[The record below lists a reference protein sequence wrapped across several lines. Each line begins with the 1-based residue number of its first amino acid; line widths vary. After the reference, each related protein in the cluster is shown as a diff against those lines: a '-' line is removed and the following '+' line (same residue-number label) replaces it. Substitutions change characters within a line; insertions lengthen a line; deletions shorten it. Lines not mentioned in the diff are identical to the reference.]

1 MSSQVF
7 YQHTKLNGI
16 AKVSLDGS
24 VSWTNR
30 FIIISDGAT
39 ADTNNSGF
47 WDIAMPPVG
56 TAIPNTGGGTTVV
69 TAAAGAQLG
78 GIAIPMW
85 GALWYRL
92 PLEAGSTS
100 APGNFMVHNTYGTS
114 FNPDEHWVCVVSR
127 EDYNEFKWA
136 DGSTLVIGEQSGT
149 KAQSLQFW
157 ALNQKA
163 NQHNAGTIF
172 VAPGIGGG
180 LASAAAIGFTNY
192 LRTIGAG
199 NNPETSSYYDIT
211 QPAVGTIIYDVA
223 GNPSGRTWRAPVAG
237 DRLAQLGDLSRSWLP
252 GGGSLNYATH
262 PLADLQAE
270 ETLWFAV
277 NMGVANNPAS
287 GTWHITPYSS
297 GNQFVQPINWVL
309 VAHRQNVAPTLE
321 VFGGQSISPGDHT
334 SHAQTLTGTMSRLR
348 QAVQTPLQA
357 NVSTA
362 WTPNTFFAGTGANGV
377 LSSAAGAF
385 VKWAGTLA
393 YVGIS
398 DGFSSTMGGGGA
410 GSGPQYTALAMPAAG
425 TAIPVLGSA
434 TVTRVVDA
442 VMGVPLAA
450 WEYLVYLPA
459 DYTGGTGSVAGG
471 WAVSSYSAAASL
483 PYNAVKVAHF
493 LYAGSN
499 VPFSGVVPFLANGDV
514 ALSQASSR
522 MWVMG
527 EYYALGASNGGAV
540 GNRGSIGS
548 TAGYQTLL
556 FGAAAAGATGAGV
569 GAVQYP
575 GFEAKFRIT
584 ADRQTRTLRTT
595 GLIQFPAA
603 VTLSPGNVIA
613 FMPGVNVNN
622 ATLTDAL
629 LQGQVGGGA
638 NYRNID
644 LRLQNATV
652 AGVAGAQ
659 VVVAGLSPTNAPIAM
674 GAGAWVDLRCFDGI
688 TLD

>member
-16 AKVSLDGS
+16 AKVSLNGS

-39 ADTNNSGF
+39 ADTNNSGY

-69 TAAAGAQLG
+69 TAAAGAQSG
-78 GIAIPMW
+78 GISIPLW

-92 PLEAGSTS
+92 PLEAGSAS
-100 APGNFMVHNTYGTS
+100 APGNFMVHNTYGT

-127 EDYNEFKWA
+127 EDQGEFKWA

-149 KAQSLQFW
+149 KTQSLQFW

-172 VAPGIGGG
+172 VAPGVGGG
-180 LASAAAIGFTNY
+180 LAGAAAVGFTSY

-199 NNPETSSYYDIT
+199 NNSETSAYYDIT
-211 QPAVGTIIYDVA
+211 QPTVGTVIYDA
-223 GNPSGRTWRAPVAG
+223 NGNPSGRTWRAPVAG
-237 DRLAQLGDLSRSWLP
+237 DRLTQLGDLSRSWLP
-252 GGGSLNYATH
+252 GGGSLNYANH

-287 GTWHITPYSS
+287 GIWVITRYDAP
-297 GNQFVQPINWVL
+297 NQFVQPINWVL
-309 VAHRQNVAPTLE
+309 VAHRHNVAPTLE
-321 VFGGQSISPGDHT
+321 VFGGQSIAPGDHT

-362 WTPNTFFAGTGANGV
+362 WTPNTHFAGTGANGV
-377 LSSAAGAF
+377 LSTTAGAF
-385 VKWAGTLA
+385 VKWVGTLA

-398 DGFSSTMGGGGA
+398 DGFSSQIGGGGA
-410 GSGPQYTALAMPAAG
+410 GSGPQYTGLVMPPAG

-442 VMGVPLAA
+442 VMGIPLAA

-459 DYTGGTGSVAGG
+459 DYTGGTTTVAGG
-471 WAVSSYSAAASL
+471 WAVSSYSVGASL
-483 PYNAVKVAHF
+483 PYNAVKVAQF

-499 VPFSGVVPFLANGDV
+499 VPFVGTVPFLASGDV

-540 GNRGSIGS
+540 GNRGAIGS
-548 TAGYQTLL
+548 TSAYQTLL
-556 FGAAAAGATGAGV
+556 FGAAAAGATGAGT

-595 GLIQFPAA
+595 GLIQFPTAA
-603 VTLSPGNVIA
+603 TLSPGNVIA

-629 LQGQVGGGA
+629 LQGQTAGA

-644 LRLQNATV
+644 IRLQNATV
-652 AGVAGAQ
+652 AGIAGAQ
-659 VVVAGLSPTNAPIAM
+659 VVAAGLATNNAAIAM
-674 GAGAWVDLRCFDGI
+674 GAGAWIDLRCFDGI

>member
-1 MSSQVF
+1 MSSQNF
-7 YQHTKLNGI
+7 YQHVKLNGI
-16 AKVSLDGS
+16 AKVSLNGS

-30 FIIISDGAT
+30 LIVISDGVS
-39 ADTNNSGF
+39 ADSDNTGY
-47 WDIAMPPVG
+47 WEIMMPAVG
-56 TAIPNTGGGTTVV
+56 TAIPIAGGGTVTV
-69 TAAAGAQLG
+69 TAAAGGQSG
-78 GIAIPMW
+78 GIVLPNW
-85 GALWYRL
+85 NALWYRL
-92 PLEAGSTS
+92 PLEAASTS
-100 APGNFMVHNTYGTS
+100 VPGNFMVVPYTS
-114 FNPDEHWVCVVSR
+114 VFAADEHWVCVVSR
-127 EDYNEFKWA
+127 EDFNEYKWA

-149 KAQSLQFW
+149 KTQSLQFW

-163 NQHNAGTIF
+163 NQHNPGTIF
-172 VAPGIGGG
+172 VAPGVGGG
-180 LASAAAIGFTNY
+180 VAGAAAIGFTGY

-199 NNPETSSYYDIT
+199 NNAETSAYYDIA
-211 QPAVGTIIYDVA
+211 QPTVGTVIYDVN

-252 GGGSLNYATH
+252 GGGSLTYATH
-262 PLADLQAE
+262 PLADLQSE

-287 GTWHITPYSS
+287 GIWVITPYGA
-297 GNQFVQPINWVL
+297 GNQFVQPINWVM

-321 VFGGQSISPGDHT
+321 VFGGESIAPGDHT
-334 SHAQTLTGTMSRLR
+334 SHAQTLTGTLSRIR
-348 QAVQTPLQA
+348 HSVQTPLQA

-362 WTPNTFFAGTGANGV
+362 WTPNTYFAGTGANGV
-377 LSSAAGAF
+377 LSSTAGAF

-398 DGFSSTMGGGGA
+398 DGLSSAIGGGGA
-410 GSGPQYTALAMPAAG
+410 GSGPVYIGLQMPPAG

-442 VMGVPLAA
+442 VMGIPLAA
-450 WEYLVYLPA
+450 WENLFYLPA
-459 DYTGGTGSVAGG
+459 DYIGGTSTVAGG
-471 WAVSSYSAAASL
+471 WVVASYSSAAAV
-483 PYNAVKVAHF
+483 PHNAVKVAQF
-493 LYAGSN
+493 LYAGS
-499 VPFSGVVPFLANGDV
+499 VVSFVGTVPFLSAGDAV
-514 ALSQASSR
+514 LTQASSR

-548 TAGYQTLL
+548 TSAYQPLL
-556 FGAAAAGATGAGV
+556 FGAAAAGATGAGIN
-569 GAVQYP
+569 AVQYP

-584 ADRQTRTLRTT
+584 SDRQTRTLRTT
-595 GLIQFPAA
+595 GLIQFPTAA
-603 VTLSPGNVIA
+603 TLSPGNIIA

-629 LQGQVGGGA
+629 LQGQVGGA

-644 LRLQNATV
+644 IRLQNATV
-652 AGVAGAQ
+652 AGIAGAQ
-659 VVVAGLSPTNAPIAM
+659 VVAAGLATNNAAINM
-674 GAGAWVDLRCFDGI
+674 GPGAWLDLRCFDGI